1 MQSYQKDVAKTLFGT
16 RRMSNSCTRRMFKCA
31 MLKWFLYF
39 TKASIYVN
47 LYDLTE
53 SCNILDRNY
62 DTPIDADQATL
73 FS

>member
-39 TKASIYVN
+39 TKPLYTSICMISRKV
-47 LYDLTE
+47 
-53 SCNILDRNY
+53 
-62 DTPIDADQATL
+62 ATY
-73 FS
+73 